1 MSWTR
6 RFANLLRSN
15 RHARDIDRELAFHV
29 GERADDLV
37 AAGMTRELAEHEAR
51 RRFGNYGAQKEKT
64 RDAGI
69 FTWLD
74 AMIDD
79 TRYAIR
85 MLRHSPAFT
94 LVTVLS
100 LALGIGANT
109 AIFTLINAVMLRSL
123 PVAHPEELV
132 QLTMPGGQQSFTNPV
147 WEQIRDNQKT
157 FSGAFAYST
166 MRFNLV
172 TSGEVRYAAGNLVSG
187 DYFRTLGVQP
197 ALGRLL
203 SVADD
208 QRGCP
213 SIVVLSEAFWRSAY
227 GGELGVLGKTIS
239 LNTRA
244 FQIVG
249 VAQAGFAGLEVGRGT
264 QVFAPICAEPVFR
277 GPNTFLDQRSAW
289 WLTLMA
295 RTRPGA
301 DPTQVQIAL
310 NALAAQAFAATVP
323 QRLRPEQ
330 QRNYLK
336 NTLAAAPAA
345 HGVSDLRQKYRRALV
360 VLMVIVG
367 LVLLIACANVA
378 NLLLARAAVRR
389 REIAIRVA
397 LGAARSRV
405 IRQLLTESVLLSTLG
420 ALLGLAVARWGSRLL
435 VTFLS
440 PAGRPIFLDLR
451 LDAMVL
457 WFSVGIAVLTGL
469 AFGLAP
475 AWRAARVAPN
485 AALKAN
491 ARGIVEGHGR
501 LTAGKA
507 LVVAQLAIS
516 LTLIIG
522 AGLLLGT
529 FRRISTLDAGFDPA
543 DVLIVSLDK
552 PRSGKSNAQ
561 QHNEKT
567 AMLERIRSMSG
578 VTSASLSQLTPLG
591 NSSWNEEMV
600 IDGFTP
606 KSDDDAIAFFNE
618 VSDGYFRTMGT
629 PLLVGRDFDGNDRVG
644 TLAVAIINET
654 MARRFYGASNP
665 VGKSFRYR
673 VGTGVSNPIQ
683 VIGMVKD
690 AKYQSLREKTL
701 PTAFV
706 PLAQNAEL
714 GSDIYLE
721 ARIPSGAAAAIP
733 SVKSALEGVDA
744 TFQTGFIPFAT
755 QVANSLT
762 AERLLASLS
771 AFFGTLAL
779 LLATMGLYGV
789 MAYSVARRRNE
800 IGIRMALG
808 AGQRRVARMVVGE
821 VSTLIVI
828 GFVLGVAL
836 SLAST
841 RLISTFLFGL
851 KPTDVATFA
860 GSMALLATVAL
871 LAAYVPARRAARTDP
886 MEALREE

>member
-6 RFANLLRSN
+6 RFTNLLRSN
-15 RHARDIDRELAFHV
+15 RHSRDIDRELAFHV

-37 AAGMTRELAEHEAR
+37 AGGMTRELAELEAR

-64 RDAGI
+64 RDADI

-74 AMIDD
+74 ATIDD

-85 MLRHSPAFT
+85 MLRHSPVFT
-94 LVTVLS
+94 LVAVLS

-123 PVAHPEELV
+123 PVAHPEQLV
-132 QLTMPGGQQSFTNPV
+132 RLTMPAGNASFTNPM
-147 WEQIRDNQKT
+147 WEQIRDNQKI

-166 MRFNLV
+166 MRFNLAE
-172 TSGEVRYAAGNLVSG
+172 SGEVRNAIGNLVSG

-197 ALGRLL
+197 LVGRLL

-208 QRGCP
+208 RRGCA
-213 SIVVLSEAFWRSAY
+213 SIAVLSDAYWRSAY
-227 GGELGVLGKTIS
+227 GGDPNILGKSIS
-239 LNTRA
+239 LNTHA

-249 VAQAGFAGLEVGRGT
+249 VAQSGFAGLEVGRAV
-264 QVFAPICAEPVFR
+264 QVFVPLCTEPLFHTTVS
-277 GPNTFLDQRSAW
+277 FLDHRSAW

-301 DPTQVQIAL
+301 DATQIQNAL
-310 NALAAQAFAATVP
+310 NALAGQAFPATVP
-323 QRLRPEQ
+323 QNLRPEQ

-336 NTLAAAPAA
+336 NTLAAEPAS
-345 HGVSDLRQKYRRALV
+345 HGISDLRQKYRRALIA
-360 VLMVIVG
+360 LMVIVG

-378 NLLLARAAVRR
+378 NLLLARAAMRR
-389 REIAIRVA
+389 REMAIRVA
-397 LGAARSRV
+397 LGAARGRV

-420 ALLGLAVARWGSRLL
+420 AALGLAIARWGSRLL

-451 LDAMVL
+451 LDASVL

-469 AFGLAP
+469 AFGMAP
-475 AWRAARVAPN
+475 AWRTARVAPN

-491 ARGIVEGHGR
+491 GRGIVEGNSR
-501 LTAGKA
+501 ITAGKS

-522 AGLLLGT
+522 AGLLIGT
-529 FRRISTLDAGFDPA
+529 FRRISSVDAGFDPA
-543 DVLIVSLDK
+543 DVLIISLDK
-552 PRSGKSNAQ
+552 PKSDKSNAQ
-561 QHNEKT
+561 QLSEKY
-567 AMLERIRSMSG
+567 AMLERLRSMSG

-591 NSSWNEEMV
+591 NGSWNEEMV
-600 IDGFTP
+600 IDGFAP
-606 KSDDDAIAFFNE
+606 KSDDDALAFFNE
-618 VSDGYFRTMGT
+618 VSEGYFRTMGT
-629 PLLVGRDFDGNDRVG
+629 PLVAGRDFDGTDRIG
-644 TLAVAIINET
+644 APAVAIVNET
-654 MARRFYGASNP
+654 MARRFYAGANPIGKTFRHRVGKGLSNP
-665 VGKSFRYR
+665 FQIVG
-673 VGTGVSNPIQ
+673 VA
-683 VIGMVKD
+683 KD
-690 AKYQSLREKTL
+690 AKYQTLREKTL
-701 PTAFV
+701 PTVFV
-706 PLAQNAEL
+706 PLRQNAEL
-714 GSDIYLE
+714 GSDIYMQ

-733 SVKSALEGVDA
+733 SVKSALEAVDPK
-744 TFQTGFIPFAT
+744 FQTSFVPFAT
-755 QVANSLT
+755 RVADTLT
-762 AERLLASLS
+762 SERLLASLS
-771 AFFGTLAL
+771 AFFGALAL
-779 LLATMGLYGV
+779 LLATMGLYGI

-808 AGQRRVARMVVGE
+808 AGQRRVARMVIGE
-821 VSTLIVI
+821 VSTLIVV

-836 SLAST
+836 SLVST
-841 RLISTFLFGL
+841 RLIATFLFGL
-851 KPTDVATFA
+851 KPTDAATFI

-871 LAAYVPARRAARTDP
+871 LAAYIPARRAARIDP

>member
-6 RFANLLRSN
+6 RFANLLQSN

-29 GERADDLV
+29 GERTDDLV
-37 AAGMTRELAEHEAR
+37 AAGMAREAAGREAR
-51 RRFGNYGAQKEKT
+51 RRFGNYGVQKEKT
-64 RDAGI
+64 RDADI

-74 AMIDD
+74 EMIDD

-132 QLTMPGGQQSFTNPV
+132 QLTMPGGNRAFTNPV
-147 WEQIRDNQKT
+147 WEQIRDNQRI
-157 FSGAFAYST
+157 FNGAFAYST

-172 TSGEVRYAAGNLVSG
+172 TSGEVRYATGNLVSG

-197 ALGRLL
+197 ALGRLF

-208 QRGCP
+208 RRGCP
-213 SIVVLSEAFWRSAY
+213 SIAVLSEAYWRSAY
-227 GGELGVLGKTIS
+227 GADPGVLGKTIS
-239 LNTRA
+239 LNTHA

-249 VAQAGFAGLEVGRGT
+249 VGQAGFAGLEVGRGT
-264 QVFAPICAEPVFR
+264 QVFAPICTEPVFR

-295 RTRPGA
+295 RTRPDV
-301 DPTQVQIAL
+301 DPTRVQNAL
-310 NALAAQAFAATVP
+310 NALAGPAFAATVP
-323 QRLRPEQ
+323 ERLRPEQ

-336 NTLAAAPAA
+336 NTLAAEPAA
-345 HGVSDLRQKYRRALV
+345 HGVSDLRLRYRRALV
-360 VLMVIVG
+360 ALMVIVG

-389 REIAIRVA
+389 REMAIRVA
-397 LGAARSRV
+397 LGAARGRV
-405 IRQLLTESVLLSTLG
+405 IRQLLTESMLLSTLG
-420 ALLGLAVARWGSRLL
+420 ALLGLAVARWGSRVL
-435 VTFLS
+435 VAFLS
-440 PAGRPIFLDLR
+440 PAGRPIFLDLG
-451 LDAMVL
+451 LDATVL

-475 AWRAARVAPN
+475 AWRAAHVAPN

-491 ARGIVEGHGR
+491 ARGIVEGQGR
-501 LTAGKA
+501 LTAGKT

-529 FRRISTLDAGFDPA
+529 FRRISTVDAGFDPA

-561 QHNEKT
+561 QLTEKY

-591 NSSWNEEMV
+591 NSTWNEEIV

-606 KSDDDAIAFFNE
+606 KSEDDGIAYFNE

-629 PLLVGRDFDGNDRVG
+629 PLLVGRDFDGSDRVG

-654 MARRFYGASNP
+654 MARRFFGASNP
-665 VGKSFRYR
+665 VGKTFRYR
-673 VGTGVSNPIQ
+673 VGTGVSSPFQ
-683 VIGMVKD
+683 VVGMVKD

-701 PTAFV
+701 ATSFV
-706 PLAQNAEL
+706 PLAQNAAL
-714 GSDIYLE
+714 GSDIYLQ

-733 SVKSALEGVDA
+733 SVKSALEAVDA
-744 TFQTGFIPFAT
+744 TFQTSFVPFAT

-771 AFFGTLAL
+771 AFFGGLAL

-821 VSTLIVI
+821 VTTLIVV

-871 LAAYVPARRAARTDP
+871 LAAYVPARRAARVDP